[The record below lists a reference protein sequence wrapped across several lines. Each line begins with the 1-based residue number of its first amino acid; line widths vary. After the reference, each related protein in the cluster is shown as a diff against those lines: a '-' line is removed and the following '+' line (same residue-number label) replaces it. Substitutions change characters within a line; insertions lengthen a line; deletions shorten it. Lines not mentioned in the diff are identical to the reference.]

1 MREDQKN
8 FDFEFQSKLEQGGD
22 MEDKLRTEAE
32 TRLRKLAQGHTDV
45 TGASVIIE
53 HTDADN
59 LKTFAYRARV
69 VAYTRPKYVA
79 GIEESDSAITA
90 LKNAIAHV
98 ERQVREERER
108 LRERYQRA
116 ENRGEDINS
125 LAAQEDEE

>member
-1 MREDQKN
+1 MREEQKN
-8 FDFEFQSKLEQGGD
+8 FDFEFQYKLGTSDD

-79 GIEESDSAITA
+79 GIEEADSAITA
-90 LKNAIAHV
+90 LKNALSHV

-108 LRERYQRA
+108 LRERWQRA
-116 ENRGEDINS
+116 ENRGEDINT
-125 LAAQEDEE
+125 LAEEETEE